1 MRIARLGEAGHE
13 KPAVLVG
20 TEAIFVDSLIPDWD
34 RETLSNGGYQK
45 VASADLSALPR
56 VDNKSL
62 RIGSPIAH
70 PTKVICVGLNY
81 LLHIKETN
89 AATPP
94 EPIIF
99 MKAPDSV
106 VGPNDAIVIPPGSLK
121 TDYEVELAIVIGKR
135 ALYLK
140 DESESAAHIYG
151 YLHLNSIWLES
162 PYECKADFL

>member
-1 MRIARLGEAGHE
+1 MRIARVGEIGRE
-13 KPAVLVG
+13 RPVVLVG
-20 TEAIFVDSLIPDWD
+20 EDAIFVDSLITDWD

-45 VASADLSALPR
+45 VASANLSALPR
-56 VDNKSL
+56 VDNKSS

-106 VGPNDAIVIPPGSLK
+106 VGPNDPIVIPPGSLK
-121 TDYEVELAIVIGKR
+121 TDYEVDAIAGATITGDGVSAMIKSDLK
-135 ALYLK
+135 LYVPYFKSLK
-140 DESESAAHIYG
+140 
-151 YLHLNSIWLES
+151 
-162 PYECKADFL
+162 K

>member
-70 PTKVICVGLNY
+70 PTKVYQCFWRR
-81 LLHIKETN
+81 TN
-89 AATPP
+89 NRG
-94 EPIIF
+94 F
-99 MKAPDSV
+99 R
-106 VGPNDAIVIPPGSLK
+106 
-121 TDYEVELAIVIGKR
+121 Y
-135 ALYLK
+135 
-140 DESESAAHIYG
+140 
-151 YLHLNSIWLES
+151 
-162 PYECKADFL
+162 